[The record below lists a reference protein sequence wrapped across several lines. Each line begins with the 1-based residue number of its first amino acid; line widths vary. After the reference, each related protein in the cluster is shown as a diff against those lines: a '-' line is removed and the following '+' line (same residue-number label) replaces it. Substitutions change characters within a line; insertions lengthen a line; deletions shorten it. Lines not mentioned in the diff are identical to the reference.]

1 MRVDSQKAASCNPV
15 ANNQSAIGFLQELD
29 RALHDHLQ
37 WQNSLYRALISEGVV
52 DEDASA
58 ADSELRCAFGRWFQG
73 LEGEVRVRDRALLDM
88 WAMHEHMHA
97 AARDLLDAHQHHQPI
112 PVATFDAYVEIAQ
125 DFKLALLKY
134 QRRIIS
140 EICTLDPLTGAGNR
154 YAMDLR
160 LTEEWERTRRTGQ
173 PCSLCMLD
181 IDHFKHINDA
191 HGHAVGDTVLRLIS
205 RYLKGDG
212 RSYDD
217 LFRYG
222 GEEFLICMPN
232 TSLAHAETVFNRLR
246 EGLAAQRIPLEGGG
260 SLSLTASF
268 GVALLLPD
276 EPIELSIE
284 LADHALL
291 CAKNGGR
298 NRVCI
303 WDMSRR
309 PDVHA

>member
-1 MRVDSQKAASCNPV
+1 MDSPKAAACNTV

-37 WQNSLYRALISEGVV
+37 WQNALYRALISEGVV
-52 DEDASA
+52 EADALAEDSA
-58 ADSELRCAFGRWFQG
+58 LRCAFGRWFHG
-73 LEGEVRVRDRALLDM
+73 LAAELRRRDRALADM
-88 WAMHEHMHA
+88 WGMHEQMHA
-97 AARDLLDAHQHHQPI
+97 AARRLLATHLRHEPI
-112 PVATFDAYVEIAQ
+112 PAPAFDAYVAIAQ

-160 LTEEWERTRRTGQ
+160 LTEEWERTRRSGL

-181 IDHFKHINDA
+181 IDHFKRINDD
-191 HGHAVGDTVLRLIS
+191 HGHAVGDTVLRVIS

-232 TSLAHAETVFNRLR
+232 ASLAQAAAVFNRLR
-246 EGLAAQRIPLEGGG
+246 EGLAALSIPLEDGG
-260 SLSLTASF
+260 SLGMTASF

-276 EPIELSIE
+276 EPIEQSIE
-284 LADHALL
+284 RADHALL
-291 CAKNGGR
+291 CAKNSGR
-298 NRVCI
+298 NRVCV
-303 WDMSRR
+303 WDMSR
-309 PDVHA
+309 PADG